1 MVNRFKKYWHFLLWV
16 GLFLSVAGLT
26 SGAVSGSWTPVPA
39 VLIVAGIIS
48 LGIWLIYLEVFQQG
62 FWRRRSTEAGT
73 NALFA
78 TAAVVLILALLNGVA
93 VRASVRVDLTETQR
107 FTLADQTQTLIQ
119 NLEEPVTVWLFTSQ
133 PNERTL
139 DLLRNYRRLA
149 PDRFNYQLVNPQESP
164 GLVQRFNVTSVGDVF
179 LELGEQR
186 QYVTTLDLEPLSEAQ
201 LTRSIAQLQGGDRL
215 TVYML
220 QGHGQPAILEGG
232 EDSISRA
239 VRALEES
246 AAVVNSLNLIEQ
258 GRVPEDAN
266 LVAIVG
272 PTSRLFEPE
281 VEALEDYLA
290 AGGSLLVLVDPNTDP
305 GLDGLLEDWGIGL
318 DERIAI
324 DPERWVQGF
333 GPAAPLVFD
342 YGTHPITEGFGRNYT
357 IFPVARPIEYDTVA
371 GVDVTPLL
379 FTSDGSWAE
388 ADIDEGPNWEFNPE
402 RDRPGPLVLGVAAS
416 RQISRTADAPE
427 PEMTETPN
435 ATPENVT
442 ENNDAV
448 EDSGEAEVIQEGE
461 DIEEAEPPLEDLEAT
476 EGEDPQL
483 TETDEEVQ
491 ETPEADEEVQEDAE
505 EMDEPEEPDAD
516 TREARLVV
524 IGDSDFMTDA
534 FFDGQLNSDFFLNSV
549 SWLAEDDDTGQ
560 TLTIRPREVVDRN
573 IIMTPR
579 IARLLSW
586 TALVTFPVIGFATS
600 AVLWWTR
607 R

>member
-1 MVNRFKKYWHFLLWV
+1 
-16 GLFLSVAGLT
+16 
-26 SGAVSGSWTPVPA
+26 
-39 VLIVAGIIS
+39 
-48 LGIWLIYLEVFQQG
+48 
-62 FWRRRSTEAGT
+62 
-73 NALFA
+73 
-78 TAAVVLILALLNGVA
+78 
-93 VRASVRVDLTETQR
+93 
-107 FTLADQTQTLIQ
+107 
-119 NLEEPVTVWLFTSQ
+119 
-133 PNERTL
+133 
-139 DLLRNYRRLA
+139 
-149 PDRFNYQLVNPQESP
+149 
-164 GLVQRFNVTSVGDVF
+164 
-179 LELGEQR
+179 
-186 QYVTTLDLEPLSEAQ
+186 
-201 LTRSIAQLQGGDRL
+201 
-215 TVYML
+215 
-220 QGHGQPAILEGG
+220 
-232 EDSISRA
+232 
-239 VRALEES
+239 
-246 AAVVNSLNLIEQ
+246 
-258 GRVPEDAN
+258 
-266 LVAIVG
+266 
-272 PTSRLFEPE
+272 
-281 VEALEDYLA
+281 
-290 AGGSLLVLVDPNTDP
+290 
-305 GLDGLLEDWGIGL
+305 
-318 DERIAI
+318 
-324 DPERWVQGF
+324 
-333 GPAAPLVFD
+333 
-342 YGTHPITEGFGRNYT
+342 
-357 IFPVARPIEYDTVA
+357 
-371 GVDVTPLL
+371 
-379 FTSDGSWAE
+379 
-388 ADIDEGPNWEFNPE
+388 
-402 RDRPGPLVLGVAAS
+402 
-416 RQISRTADAPE
+416 
-427 PEMTETPN
+427 MTETPN